1 MKDEMLDNF
10 KHCGRYDGINAS
22 YHNSDWMKKYEE
34 IPDEPRED
42 NQVLHD
48 SMKVFDGQLRWNSM
62 AVMHNINPPM
72 LMDSVIGSL
81 MANIY
86 NPNLLWDYVSS
97 DAQHM
102 EKQVIRQMANLCGW
116 DSSKAFGSFT
126 FGGKSCLMY
135 AVRIGMNRAIAGC
148 SNCGI
153 SGKKP
158 VVITSTENHY
168 TVDYVC
174 SFLGIGKENCIRI
187 PTEND
192 KMNIEVFEDVLVE
205 CIKNNIPIAAVIVLG
220 GNTINNSMDSVKEVY
235 DIVSKNKDKYSLLY
249 MPYIHFDTVV
259 NWPWLFFKYYDFE
272 KNEYGFDD
280 KVIKVLKINKD
291 LICQVKYADSM
302 GIDFHKMGFVPYQSS
317 LFMIKN
323 GKELF
328 SINNSELEWLDEK
341 DYGNNFTQHYTLEH
355 SRSFAPVYGS
365 WLALQNM
372 GKAGFIKYIANLIQF
387 AFCLRKGLISNGF
400 EWINTASK
408 GFATVFWCSYMDD
421 ITLDDLKKMP
431 DGMIKKHNEY
441 IYNLFEEFG
450 SGNYSDS
457 RYVFAFIPDY
467 ISSDEGCNIAG
478 LRIYPMSVELTE
490 NDAEFIL
497 DDILRIKSEFDNK
510 YQQSSAYLKSVE
522 LKSVP
527 R

>member
-1 MKDEMLDNF
+1 MILF
-10 KHCGRYDGINAS
+10 QRTRIS
-22 YHNSDWMKKYEE
+22 
-34 IPDEPRED
+34 I
-42 NQVLHD
+42 
-48 SMKVFDGQLRWNSM
+48 
-62 AVMHNINPPM
+62 
-72 LMDSVIGSL
+72 
-81 MANIY
+81 
-86 NPNLLWDYVSS
+86 
-97 DAQHM
+97 
-102 EKQVIRQMANLCGW
+102 LCYI
-116 DSSKAFGSFT
+116 
-126 FGGKSCLMY
+126 CL
-135 AVRIGMNRAIAGC
+135 
-148 SNCGI
+148 I
-153 SGKKP
+153 S
-158 VVITSTENHY
+158 I
-168 TVDYVC
+168 
-174 SFLGIGKENCIRI
+174 
-187 PTEND
+187 
-192 KMNIEVFEDVLVE
+192 
-205 CIKNNIPIAAVIVLG
+205 
-220 GNTINNSMDSVKEVY
+220 
-235 DIVSKNKDKYSLLY
+235 
-249 MPYIHFDTVV
+249 FDTVV